1 MHASIQHVN
10 LLSDAIEAR
19 AYQLDAVNESLTGS
33 MLLVLPTAAGK
44 TAVAWMLIAEKLIE
58 KVGKILLIAPTVALV
73 NQHLKGINKILALK
87 EIEPISITGQNMAN
101 KRAGMWISSRIVI
114 ATPQVVRNDIINGI
128 LSIEEYSLVI
138 FDEAHH
144 CTGEHA
150 MAQVGR
156 LYNSKSQNPLILGM
170 TASPGSNISQVEEI
184 CKNLNLQRIHL
195 RTPDDPMISEYLSNL
210 EVQEIKVNVPEEIM
224 VLTNPLI
231 LWQKGIVDRERRLGI
246 YIMPGEI
253 NHIGLSNAMD
263 RAKKAINRGKK
274 SAYSSISQIGIAMRL
289 HHLINHML
297 CQGTAA
303 SREFLNRLENENDNK
318 SVRNFMRDIRIQ
330 KLLVEIKK
338 KNEIHSKVGAVRRL
352 VRERLRRNLDSK
364 IIIFASFR
372 DTISVLDEAMGD
384 LKDARA
390 IQFIGQTNR
399 SSSEGL
405 KPKEQIK
412 RLEEFRNGSANILIS
427 TSVGEEG
434 LDIPTADLVIFYEP
448 VSSETRTI
456 QRRGRTGRQR
466 EGEIIVLIAEGTRD
480 ENARSAAL
488 KREKNMHKV
497 VQRVKRKLSLSNH
510 IGENKLNNF
519 KVKKYDEIIDAS
531 EFIRKEKDSHAPTVV
546 KFDESR
552 VNMER
557 KEIKRTKLEKFRSLD
572 QTGLDEFN

>member
-19 AYQLDAVNESLTGS
+19 AYQLDAVNESLAGS

-210 EVQEIKVNVPEEIM
+210 EVQEIKVNVPEEII

-330 KLLVEIKK
+330 KLLVEINK

-372 DTISVLDEAMGD
+372 DTITVLDEAMGD

-519 KVKKYDEIIDAS
+519 KVKKYEEIIDAS

-552 VNMER
+552 VNIER
-557 KEIKRTKLEKFRSLD
+557 EEIKRTKLEKFRSQG

>member
-1 MHASIQHVN
+1 
-10 LLSDAIEAR
+10 
-19 AYQLDAVNESLTGS
+19 
-33 MLLVLPTAAGK
+33 
-44 TAVAWMLIAEKLIE
+44 
-58 KVGKILLIAPTVALV
+58 
-73 NQHLKGINKILALK
+73 
-87 EIEPISITGQNMAN
+87 MAN

-210 EVQEIKVNVPEEIM
+210 EVQEIKVNVPEEII

-303 SREFLNRLENENDNK
+303 SREFLNRLENENGNK
-318 SVRNFMRDIRIQ
+318 SVRNFMRDVRIQ

-372 DTISVLDEAMGD
+372 DTIGVLDEAMGD

-510 IGENKLNNF
+510 IGENLSL
-519 KVKKYDEIIDAS
+519 IHIS
-531 EFIRKEKDSHAPTVV
+531 EPT
-546 KFDESR
+546 R
-552 VNMER
+552 PY
-557 KEIKRTKLEKFRSLD
+557 
-572 QTGLDEFN
+572 

>member
-10 LLSDAIEAR
+10 LLSDTIEAR
-19 AYQLDAVNESLTGS
+19 AYQLDAVNESLAGS

-87 EIEPISITGQNMAN
+87 EIEPISITGQNIAN
-101 KRAGMWISSRIVI
+101 KRAAMWISSRIVI

-184 CKNLNLQRIHL
+184 CKNLNLERIHL
-195 RTPDDPMISEYLSNL
+195 RTPEDPMISEYLSNL

-330 KLLVEIKK
+330 KLLIEIKK

-372 DTISVLDEAMGD
+372 DTITVLDEAMGD

-399 SSSEGL
+399 SSGEGL

-531 EFIRKEKDSHAPTVV
+531 EFIRKEKDSNAPTVV

-552 VNMER
+552 VNIER
-557 KEIKRTKLEKFRSLD
+557 EEIKRVKLEKFRSLG

>member
-19 AYQLDAVNESLTGS
+19 AYQLDAVNESLAGS

-101 KRAGMWISSRIVI
+101 KRSAMWISSRIVI

-184 CKNLNLQRIHL
+184 CKNLNLERIHL

-263 RAKKAINRGKK
+263 RAKKAINKGKK

-303 SREFLNRLENENDNK
+303 SREFLNRLENENGNK

-372 DTISVLDEAMGD
+372 DTITVLDEAMGD

-390 IQFIGQTNR
+390 IQFIGQSNR
-399 SSSEGL
+399 SSGEGL
-405 KPKEQIK
+405 KPQEQIK

-531 EFIRKEKDSHAPTVV
+531 EFIQKEKDSHAPTVV

-557 KEIKRTKLEKFRSLD
+557 KEIKRTKLEKFRSLG
-572 QTGLDEFN
+572 QTGLDEFD

>member
-1 MHASIQHVN
+1 MHTTIQHVN

-19 AYQLDAVNESLTGS
+19 AYQLDAVNESLAGS

-44 TAVAWMLIAEKLIE
+44 TAVAWMLIAEKLIQ

-87 EIEPISITGQNMAN
+87 EIEPISITGQNIAN
-101 KRAGMWISSRIVI
+101 KRAAMWISSRIVI

-184 CKNLNLQRIHL
+184 CKNLNLERIHL
-195 RTPDDPMISEYLSNL
+195 RTPEDPMISEYLSNL
-210 EVQEIKVNVPEEIM
+210 EVQEIKVNVPEEII

-330 KLLVEIKK
+330 KLLLEIKK

-372 DTISVLDEAMGD
+372 DTITVLDEAMGD

-546 KFDESR
+546 KFDESK
-552 VNMER
+552 VNIER
-557 KEIKRTKLEKFRSLD
+557 EEIQRTKLEKFRSLG

>member
-19 AYQLDAVNESLTGS
+19 AYQLDAVNESLAGS

-210 EVQEIKVNVPEEIM
+210 EVQEIKVNVPEEII

-303 SREFLNRLENENDNK
+303 SREFLNRLENENGNK
-318 SVRNFMRDIRIQ
+318 SVRNFMRDVRIQ

-372 DTISVLDEAMGD
+372 DTITVLDEAMGD

>member
-19 AYQLDAVNESLTGS
+19 AYQLDAVNESLAGS

-87 EIEPISITGQNMAN
+87 EIEPISITGQNIAN
-101 KRAGMWISSRIVI
+101 KRAAMWISSRIVI

-184 CKNLNLQRIHL
+184 CKNLNLERIHL
-195 RTPDDPMISEYLSNL
+195 RTPEDPMVSEYLSNL

-224 VLTNPLI
+224 ALTNPLI

-330 KLLVEIKK
+330 KLLVEINK

-372 DTISVLDEAMGD
+372 DTITVLHEAMGD

-399 SSSEGL
+399 SSGEGL

-519 KVKKYDEIIDAS
+519 KVKKYEEIIDAS

-552 VNMER
+552 VNIER
-557 KEIKRTKLEKFRSLD
+557 EEIKRTKLEKFRSLG

>member
-19 AYQLDAVNESLTGS
+19 AYQLDAVNESLAGS

-58 KVGKILLIAPTVALV
+58 KVGKILFIAPTVALV

-101 KRAGMWISSRIVI
+101 KRAEMWISSRIVI

-184 CKNLNLQRIHL
+184 CKNLNLERIHL
-195 RTPDDPMISEYLSNL
+195 RTPEDPMISEYLSNL
-210 EVQEIKVNVPEEIM
+210 EVQEIKVNVPEEII

-318 SVRNFMRDIRIQ
+318 SVRNFMRDVRIQ

-399 SSSEGL
+399 SSGEGL

-531 EFIRKEKDSHAPTVV
+531 EFILKEKDAHAPTVV

-552 VNMER
+552 VNIER
-557 KEIKRTKLEKFRSLD
+557 EEIKRTKLEKFRSLG
-572 QTGLDEFN
+572 QTGLDDFN

>member
-19 AYQLDAVNESLTGS
+19 AYQLDAVNESLAGS

-87 EIEPISITGQNMAN
+87 EIEPISITGQNIAN
-101 KRAGMWISSRIVI
+101 KRAAMWISSRIVI

-184 CKNLNLQRIHL
+184 CKNLNLERIHL
-195 RTPDDPMISEYLSNL
+195 RTPEDPMISEYLSNL
-210 EVQEIKVNVPEEIM
+210 EVQEIKVNVPEEII

-303 SREFLNRLENENDNK
+303 SREFLNRLENENGNK
-318 SVRNFMRDIRIQ
+318 SVRNFMRDVRIQ

>member
-19 AYQLDAVNESLTGS
+19 AYQLDAVNESLAGS

-87 EIEPISITGQNMAN
+87 EIEPISITGQNIAN
-101 KRAGMWISSRIVI
+101 KRAAMWISSRIVI

-184 CKNLNLQRIHL
+184 CKNLNLERIHL

-224 VLTNPLI
+224 ALTNPLI

-372 DTISVLDEAMGD
+372 DTITVLDEAMGD

-390 IQFIGQTNR
+390 IQFIGQSNR
-399 SSSEGL
+399 SSGEGL
-405 KPKEQIK
+405 KPQEQIK

-531 EFIRKEKDSHAPTVV
+531 EFIQKEKDSHAPTVV

-552 VNMER
+552 VNIER
-557 KEIKRTKLEKFRSLD
+557 EEIKRTKLEKFRSLG
-572 QTGLDEFN
+572 QTGLDEFD

>member
-19 AYQLDAVNESLTGS
+19 AYQLDAVNESLAGS

-101 KRAGMWISSRIVI
+101 KRSAMWISSRIVI

-184 CKNLNLQRIHL
+184 CKNLNLERIHL

-263 RAKKAINRGKK
+263 RAKKAINKGKK

-372 DTISVLDEAMGD
+372 DTITVLDEAMGD

-390 IQFIGQTNR
+390 IKFIGQSNR
-399 SSSEGL
+399 SSGEGL
-405 KPKEQIK
+405 KPQEQIK

-552 VNMER
+552 VNIER
-557 KEIKRTKLEKFRSLD
+557 EEIKRTKLEKFRSLG
-572 QTGLDEFN
+572 QTGLDEFD

>member
-1 MHASIQHVN
+1 MHSTIQHVN
-10 LLSDAIEAR
+10 LVSGMVEAR
-19 AYQLDAVNESLTGS
+19 GYQLDAVNESLSGS

-44 TAVAWMLIAEKLIE
+44 TAVAWMVIAEKMIE
-58 KVGKILLIAPTVALV
+58 KEGKILLIAPTVALV
-73 NQHLKGINKILALK
+73 NQHLKGINKILALE
-87 EIEPISITGQNMAN
+87 EIKPISITGQNTAN
-101 KRAGMWISSRIVI
+101 KREEMWLSSRIAI
-114 ATPQVVRNDIINGI
+114 ATPQVVRNDVIKGI
-128 LSIEEYSLVI
+128 LKIEEYSLVI
-138 FDEAHH
+138 LDEAHH

-156 LYNSKSQNPLILGM
+156 LYNSISQNPLILGM

-184 CKNLNLQRIHL
+184 CKNLNLERIHL

-210 EVQEIKVNVPEEIM
+210 EVQEIKVSVPEEILS
-224 VLTNPLI
+224 LTNPLI
-231 LWQKGIVDRERRLGI
+231 LWQKGIVDREKRLGI

-253 NHIGLSNAMD
+253 NQIGLSNAME
-263 RAKKAINRGKK
+263 RAKRAINSGKK

-303 SREFLNRLENENDNK
+303 SREFLHRLENENKNK

-330 KLLVEIKK
+330 NLLLEIKK

-352 VRERLRRNLDSK
+352 VRERLRRNIDSK

-372 DTISVLDEAMGD
+372 DTITVLDEAMRD
-384 LKDARA
+384 LKDVRA
-390 IQFIGQTNR
+390 IQFIGQSNR
-399 SSSEGL
+399 SSGDGL

-412 RLEEFRNGSANILIS
+412 RLEGFRNGSSNVLIS

-466 EGEIIVLIAEGTRD
+466 EGEIIILIAEGTRD

-488 KREKNMHKV
+488 KRERNMHKA

-510 IGENKLNNF
+510 IGDNKLNNF
-519 KVKKYDEIIDAS
+519 KVIKYNKVMDAS
-531 EFIRKEKDSHAPTVV
+531 EFLQKEKKSHGPTVV
-546 KFDESR
+546 KFDESK
-552 VNMER
+552 VGEE
-557 KEIKRTKLEKFRSLD
+557 KESINRIKLEKFRSLG
-572 QTGLDEFN
+572 QRGLDEFD

>member
-1 MHASIQHVN
+1 MHTSIQHVN

-19 AYQLDAVNESLTGS
+19 AYQLDAVNESLAGS

-58 KVGKILLIAPTVALV
+58 KIGKILLIAPTVALV
-73 NQHLKGINKILALK
+73 NQHLMGINQILALK
-87 EIEPISITGQNMAN
+87 EIEPVSITGQNIAN
-101 KRAGMWISSRIVI
+101 KRAAMWISSRIVI

-170 TASPGSNISQVEEI
+170 TASPGSNFSQVEEI
-184 CKNLNLQRIHL
+184 CKNLNLERIHL
-195 RTPDDPMISEYLSNL
+195 RTPEDPMISEYLSNL

-318 SVRNFMRDIRIQ
+318 SVRNFMRDTRIQ

-372 DTISVLDEAMGD
+372 DTITVLDEAMGD

-399 SSSEGL
+399 SSGEGL

-552 VNMER
+552 VNIER
-557 KEIKRTKLEKFRSLD
+557 EEIKRTKLEKFRSLG
-572 QTGLDEFN
+572 QTGLDEFD

>member
-19 AYQLDAVNESLTGS
+19 AYQLDAVNESLAGS

-210 EVQEIKVNVPEEIM
+210 EVQEIKVNVPEEII

-303 SREFLNRLENENDNK
+303 SREFLNRLENENGNK
-318 SVRNFMRDIRIQ
+318 SVRNFMRDVRIQ

>member
-19 AYQLDAVNESLTGS
+19 AYQLDAVNESLAGS

-184 CKNLNLQRIHL
+184 CKNLNLERIHL
-195 RTPDDPMISEYLSNL
+195 RTPEDPMVSEYLSNL

-224 VLTNPLI
+224 ALTNPLI

>member
-19 AYQLDAVNESLTGS
+19 AYQLDAVNESLAGS

-101 KRAGMWISSRIVI
+101 KRSAMWISSRIVI

-184 CKNLNLQRIHL
+184 CKNLNLERIHL

-303 SREFLNRLENENDNK
+303 SREFLNRLENENGNK

-372 DTISVLDEAMGD
+372 DTITVLDEAMGD

-390 IQFIGQTNR
+390 IQFIGQSNR
-399 SSSEGL
+399 SSGEGL
-405 KPKEQIK
+405 KPQEQIK

-552 VNMER
+552 VNIER
-557 KEIKRTKLEKFRSLD
+557 EEIKRTKLEKFRSLG
-572 QTGLDEFN
+572 QTGLDEFD

>member
-1 MHASIQHVN
+1 MHTTIQHVN

-19 AYQLDAVNESLTGS
+19 AYQLDAVNESLAGS

-184 CKNLNLQRIHL
+184 CKNLNLERIHL
-195 RTPDDPMISEYLSNL
+195 RTPEDPMISEYLSNL
-210 EVQEIKVNVPEEIM
+210 EVQEIKVNVPEEII

-330 KLLVEIKK
+330 KLLLEIKK

-372 DTISVLDEAMGD
+372 DTITVLDEAMRD

-399 SSSEGL
+399 SSGEGL

>member
-19 AYQLDAVNESLTGS
+19 AYQLDAVNESLAGS

-184 CKNLNLQRIHL
+184 CKNLNLERIHL
-195 RTPDDPMISEYLSNL
+195 RTPEDPMVSEYLSNL

-224 VLTNPLI
+224 ALTNPLI

-330 KLLVEIKK
+330 KLLVEINK

-390 IQFIGQTNR
+390 IQFIGQSNR
-399 SSSEGL
+399 SSGEGL

-519 KVKKYDEIIDAS
+519 KVKKYEEIIDAS

-552 VNMER
+552 VNIER
-557 KEIKRTKLEKFRSLD
+557 EEIKRTKLEKFRSQG

>member
-19 AYQLDAVNESLTGS
+19 AYQLDAVNESLAGS

-87 EIEPISITGQNMAN
+87 EIEPISITGQNIAN
-101 KRAGMWISSRIVI
+101 KRAAMWISSRIVI

-210 EVQEIKVNVPEEIM
+210 EVQEIKVNVPEEII

-303 SREFLNRLENENDNK
+303 SREFLNRLENENGNK
-318 SVRNFMRDIRIQ
+318 SVRNFMRDVRIQ

>member
-19 AYQLDAVNESLTGS
+19 AYQLDAVNESLAGS

-210 EVQEIKVNVPEEIM
+210 EVQEIKVNVPEEII

-303 SREFLNRLENENDNK
+303 SREFLNRLENENVNK
-318 SVRNFMRDIRIQ
+318 SVRNFMRDVRIQ